1 MKVKRFNENKEK
13 IYIYSKIYG
22 GKYNPIDDIFKDL
35 EIFDNHN
42 VEYNILTTKNTH
54 RYIGVYAQLPDNYN
68 LDNIPTEYKSSGDI
82 FDNKDE
88 MKEKRTDINKK
99 SIKKEDII
107 PLIQS
112 DKFNI

>member
-35 EIFDNHN
+35 KQFDNHN
-42 VEYNILTTKNTH
+42 VIYNILSIKKDD
-54 RYIGVYAQLPDNYN
+54 RLIGVYAQLPYN
-68 LDNIPTEYKSSGDI
+68 FELENIPSEYKSSDVY
-82 FDNKDE
+82 DNKIE
-88 MKEKRTDINKK
+88 MEEKRKDINKN